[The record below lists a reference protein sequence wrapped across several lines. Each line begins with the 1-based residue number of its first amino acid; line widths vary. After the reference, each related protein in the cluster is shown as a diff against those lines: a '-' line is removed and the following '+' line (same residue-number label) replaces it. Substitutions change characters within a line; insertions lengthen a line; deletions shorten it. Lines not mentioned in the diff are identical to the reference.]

1 VNTLKKSISN
11 KTQSKKKPLTT
22 KAAALGFAKKKPSS
36 VPSFDL
42 IKEYTDFMKENDLVE
57 MDFQSNEVSI
67 RLRRFEA
74 APVSAPMLH
83 VSAASAVSSKD
94 APAPVPQ
101 TGASPVRSEDIHV
114 VKSPFVGTF
123 YRSPGPNQEPF
134 VQEGK
139 TVSVGDTLCIVEA
152 MKLMNEI
159 ESDIKG
165 RVVRVLVKDGT
176 PVEFGEALFEI
187 EKI

>member
-1 VNTLKKSISN
+1 M
-11 KTQSKKKPLTT
+11 
-22 KAAALGFAKKKPSS
+22 AKKVALATPKKTSS
-36 VPSFDL
+36 TGPSFDL

-67 RLRRFEA
+67 RLRRFEGA
-74 APVSAPMLH
+74 PISAPVMH
-83 VSAASAVSSKD
+83 VSAAPVASTKAAT
-94 APAPVPQ
+94 APKTVA
-101 TGASPVRSEDIHV
+101 APVRSEDIHV
-114 VKSPFVGTF
+114 VKCPFVGTF

-139 TVSVGDTLCIVEA
+139 TVSAGDTLCIVEA

-165 RVVRVLVKDGT
+165 RVVKVLVKDGT

>member
-1 VNTLKKSISN
+1 MKKSTSKKTPAKKTLVLKK
-11 KTQSKKKPLTT
+11 P
-22 KAAALGFAKKKPSS
+22 AAKKASPKGSG
-36 VPSFDL
+36 PSFDL
-42 IKEYTDFMKENDLVE
+42 IKQYTDFMKENDLVE

-67 RLRRFEA
+67 RLRRYEGTPISAPVMSVSA
-74 APVSAPMLH
+74 APVKNT
-83 VSAASAVSSKD
+83 SSKT
-94 APAPVPQ
+94 APE
-101 TGASPVRSEDIHV
+101 TRNEDVYV

-134 VQEGK
+134 IEEGK
-139 TVSVGDTLCIVEA
+139 AVSSGDNLCIIEA

-165 RVVRVLVKDGT
+165 RVVKCLVKDGT